1 MSKIKQPSTRMS
13 RQGKHKEGKTLL
25 GAYVTPEFKALV
37 IMTCDAAGMSITD
50 VLMDGVRR
58 RAFQE
63 GIIDKDG
70 KIVPERQDA
79 YDLILETVRLAAKA
93 NKKGGK

>member
-1 MSKIKQPSTRMS
+1 MS

-50 VLMDGVRR
+50 LLMDGVRR
-58 RAFQE
+58 RAMAE
-63 GIIDKDG
+63 GIIDASG
-70 KIVPERQDA
+70 NITQARREVYEMV
-79 YDLILETVRLAAKA
+79 LETVRLAAKA
-93 NKKGGK
+93 KKAKAKNRRAK